1 SLGMMMPLLAP
12 FCEHLFGEVFDLLA
26 QFVSELSRAR

>member
-1 SLGMMMPLLAP
+1 MLMPLLAP

-26 QFVSELSRAR
+26 LFLTELSRP